1 MFCRKCLK
9 CGWPSMRVLQIKV
22 RRLSCSGVHWN
33 FWRICNVIRLGS
45 VVCNWYQHCSYLEKK
60 ERKCLKSLQ
69 SLFCIFHPAVVFFFH
84 ARFKRWTLHVPNL
97 IISFGTCK
105 VRCMNQLGTAL
116 LYLGRLCRSIRLSL
130 SNRTAKDWLHIV
142 RSLSAKY
149 RPDRYRRDKSVKFG
163 TELP

>member
-69 SLFCIFHPAVVFFFH
+69 SLFSIFHPAVVFFFH

-97 IISFGTCK
+97 IIRFGTCK
-105 VRCMNQLGTAL
+105 VRRMNQLGTAL

-130 SNRTAKDWLHIV
+130 SNRTAKDWLHT
-142 RSLSAKY
+142 SNFTCAK
-149 RPDRYRRDKSVKFG
+149 PNA
-163 TELP
+163 